1 MPIVPKSST
10 HQSLGGKKHI
20 TVSFR
25 LIVLPM
31 YLINLGE
38 IIVVHLGGS
47 LDGLDEVSRGS
58 RLSIGRVGEFPDR
71 FLRRLAVTDI
81 VVAVTVG
88 GTAILV
94 IIAYV
99 AGGQHDFSRRSNFII
114 YKFFLMQINLR
125 YCLIFFGIMQNSLV
139 ARFSEY
145 FKY

>member
-1 MPIVPKSST
+1 MHCCTISPGARSIVTVHYKG
-10 HQSLGGKKHI
+10 SLIDGRVFD
-20 TVSFR
+20 T
-25 LIVLPM
+25 
-31 YLINLGE
+31 E

>member
-1 MPIVPKSST
+1 MKLVARLAALYATVQMPVDVLMSVWLPEASYVGTKGASPLSSMPVYWLE
-10 HQSLGGKKHI
+10 S
-20 TVSFR
+20 V
-25 LIVLPM
+25 
-31 YLINLGE
+31 
-38 IIVVHLGGS
+38 
-47 LDGLDEVSRGS
+47 
-58 RLSIGRVGEFPDR
+58 GRVGEFLGR
-71 FLRRLAVTDI
+71 FLRRLAVADV

>member
-1 MPIVPKSST
+1 M
-10 HQSLGGKKHI
+10 
-20 TVSFR
+20 
-25 LIVLPM
+25 
-31 YLINLGE
+31 
-38 IIVVHLGGS
+38 GS
-47 LDGLDEVSRGS
+47 
-58 RLSIGRVGEFPDR
+58 R